1 MNPNVDDLMLTTT
14 MRLNARLLLLSLP
27 LTLCTGCATVYDYVQ
42 DQAQAQ
48 CASNNG
54 NAQDRRACEKR
65 NAPSHDDYEA
75 RRKRLKEGQ
84 TS

>member
-1 MNPNVDDLMLTTT
+1 MNANL
-14 MRLNARLLLLSLP
+14 RLLLLALP
-27 LTLCTGCATVYDYVQ
+27 LALCTGCGTLYEYVQ
-42 DQAQAQ
+42 DHAQAQ

-65 NAPSHDDYEA
+65 NAPSYDDYEA
-75 RRKRLKEGQ
+75 RRKRLKEGA